1 MRVTDGELEAFLHVE
16 PRRFQLTTGEKAGFD
31 LRDTRD
37 AARKA
42 LAVLRDVEWRDD
54 PRTPSGAL
62 THCASCEVYRSVG
75 RHNKDC
81 ALAEAI
87 RDLEAAL

>member
-1 MRVTDGELEAFLHVE
+1 MSIDASSGMVKLLN
-16 PRRFQLTTGEKAGFD
+16 KAIA
-31 LRDTRD
+31 TAD

-42 LAVLRDVEWRDD
+42 LAVLRDVEWDGHKTCVDCREWQ
-54 PRTPSGAL
+54 PMGHAN
-62 THCASCEVYRSVG
+62 G
-75 RHNKDC
+75 C

>member
-42 LAVLRDVEWRDD
+42 LAVLRDVEWQYDERWAAFYCVSCMISKPHHDD
-54 PRTPSGAL
+54 G
-62 THCASCEVYRSVG
+62 
-75 RHNKDC
+75 C